1 MCLLFEPQSFQP
13 SGKHL
18 AMNWMTEGRFAEF
31 DDDTVG
37 FRCSCCCAI
46 VNCNG
51 KKIRIVDDATIVDIN
66 INNAIAF
73 LLSYILNAILVSC
86 FMNIFA

>member
-1 MCLLFEPQSFQP
+1 LDD
-13 SGKHL
+13 
-18 AMNWMTEGRFAEF
+18 EGRFAGS
-31 DDDTVG
+31 DDDAVG

-46 VNCNG
+46 VNCDG
-51 KKIRIVDDATIVDIN
+51 KKIRIVDDATIVDIT

-73 LLSYILNAILVSC
+73 LLSNILNAIVVSC